1 LAVSLEHINAEILL
15 DFITESGELIDQLD
29 QDLVRLE
36 SEANNL
42 DLLNQIFRGI
52 HTIKG
57 SASFLSL
64 DNLTQLAHGAED
76 ALNLLRK
83 GQITVTSK
91 TMDAL
96 LAAADVLRG
105 QIEELR
111 NGQMC
116 SPAAE
121 ELIARIKAI
130 STAQEAKENAHE
142 PEKPVQTSEDNS
154 ETVLEFSASKLD
166 LLPFMVDDLKESLQ
180 QIHELIQQ
188 AASTDN
194 TGNIASQLVD
204 LTEGLVRSVDF
215 YNIDQITNEVRC
227 LETFSHKLADMAD
240 HCFTQAQPRC
250 IALISVLFKRAE
262 ALGRER
268 MITIPT
274 EQLVDRLIRACN
286 GEELSTEY
294 CIPTSANIEQVLY
307 CDHVVE
313 HPTQTLSDKENG
325 SNATQ
330 SADPSS
336 NTAVKSTGGAGGN
349 SNAAE
354 QTIRVDVS
362 RLESLLNLV
371 GELVLQKNRVHSMA
385 RRVKSL
391 TTDQTLCEEA
401 TQIASDLDRVTTDLQ
416 ISVMKTRM
424 QSMSKLFSRYPRVIR
439 DLAKSTGKTINLQMD
454 GGDTEVDKTVLEG
467 LADPLVHIL
476 RNSADHGVEKPQDRL
491 AKGKSAEGIINI
503 RACHEGDHVLIT
515 IKDDGKGLD
524 ASKIGPIAVTKGL
537 ITEEELSTMTEQAIQ
552 RLVFAP
558 GFSTAEQVSD
568 LSGRG
573 VGMDVVNSNIS
584 KLGGHV
590 DVFSEVDKGTTVSI
604 KIPLTVAIMH
614 AMIVGIADETYAV
627 PLPNLLEIVRPDAN
641 EISTIQ
647 GQPVMRLRNR
657 VLPLV
662 DLSRRFGKGDSKK
675 LAPFALVVGMA
686 DHSVGLLVN
695 ELIGQQEVVIKP
707 LDDLFDQSNAVS
719 GATVRE
725 DGGVS
730 LILDVAALVKTVEQI
745 TEPRRAA

>member
-1 LAVSLEHINAEILL
+1 MSLDHINAEILL

-36 SEANNL
+36 SEPQNL

-64 DNLTQLAHGAED
+64 DNLTHLAHGAED

-83 GQITVTSK
+83 GQITVTSH

-96 LAAADVLRG
+96 LAAADVLRH
-105 QIEELR
+105 QIDELR
-111 NGQMC
+111 NGEMC
-116 SPAAE
+116 SPASDQ
-121 ELIARIKAI
+121 LIDQIKRITTQ
-130 STAQEAKENAHE
+130 TADTTQSQETTENKE
-142 PEKPVQTSEDNS
+142 V
-154 ETVLEFSASKLD
+154 VLEDGESVLQFSTSKLD
-166 LLPFMVDDLKESLQ
+166 LLPFMVDDFKESLQ

-227 LETFSHKLADMAD
+227 LETFSHKLADLDD
-240 HCFTQAQPRC
+240 HCFSQAQPRC
-250 IALISVLFKRAE
+250 LALISLLFKRAE

-268 MITIPT
+268 MLNIPT
-274 EQLVDRLIRACN
+274 NHLTNRIHRACD
-286 GEELSTEY
+286 GEELPTEM
-294 CIPTSANIEQVLY
+294 CIPTSASIEQVLFF
-307 CDHVVE
+307 DSVVKNSAQNRSE
-313 HPTQTLSDKENG
+313 SSTSEKQVSSTDTASKAGEKATGN
-325 SNATQ
+325 NA
-330 SADPSS
+330 
-336 NTAVKSTGGAGGN
+336 G
-349 SNAAE
+349 AE

-371 GELVLQKNRVHSMA
+371 GELVLQKNRVHSLA
-385 RRVKSL
+385 RRVKNEL
-391 TTDQTLCEEA
+391 KDQTLSEEA

-439 DLAKSTGKTINLQMD
+439 DLAKSTGKSINLHMV

-476 RNSADHGVEKPQDRL
+476 RNSADHGVEKPQDRM
-491 AKGKSAEGIINI
+491 AKGKPADGSIII
-503 RACHEGDHVLIT
+503 RACHEGDHVLIE
-515 IKDDGKGLD
+515 IKDDGKGLN
-524 ASKIGPIAVTKGL
+524 AKKIGPKAVEKGL
-537 ITEEELSTMTEQAIQ
+537 VTEEELQGMSEQAIQ
-552 RLVFAP
+552 RLIFAP

-573 VGMDVVNSNIS
+573 VGMDVVNSNIA

-627 PLPNLLEIVRPDAN
+627 PLPNLLEIVRPDDN

-647 GQPVMRLRNR
+647 GQPVMRLRDR

-662 DLSRRFGKGDSKK
+662 DLSRRFGKHNNKK

-686 DHSVGLLVN
+686 DNSVGLLVN

-707 LDDLFDQSNAVS
+707 LDDLFDGSNAVS

-730 LILDVAALVKTVEQI
+730 LILDVAALVKSVEVNNNE
-745 TEPRRAA
+745 TRRAA

>member
-1 LAVSLEHINAEILL
+1 MSLDHINAEILL

-29 QDLVRLE
+29 QDLVQLE
-36 SEANNL
+36 SEPQNL

-64 DNLTQLAHGAED
+64 DNLTHLAHGAED

-83 GQITVTSK
+83 GQITVTSQ

-96 LAAADVLRG
+96 LAAADVLRT
-105 QIEELR
+105 QIDELR
-111 NGQMC
+111 DGTMC
-116 SPAAE
+116 SPADEA
-121 ELIARIKAI
+121 LINQIKSI
-130 STAQEAKENAHE
+130 TSQTTGGEQGESEAATEQQSVN
-142 PEKPVQTSEDNS
+142 DG

-166 LLPFMVDDLKESLQ
+166 LLPFMVEDFKESLQ
-180 QIHELIQQ
+180 QIQELVQQ

-215 YNIDQITNEVRC
+215 YNIDQITDEVRC
-227 LETFSHKLADMAD
+227 LETFSHKLADLED
-240 HCFTQAQPRC
+240 HCFSQAQPRC
-250 IALISVLFKRAE
+250 MALISQLTKRAE

-268 MITIPT
+268 MLSIPT
-274 EQLVDRLIRACN
+274 QNLTERMLRACN
-286 GEELSTEY
+286 GEELPTEI
-294 CIPTSANIEQVLY
+294 CIPTSANIEQVLFF
-307 CDHVVE
+307 DGVV
-313 HPTQTLSDKENG
+313 DKSANG
-325 SNATQ
+325 SSSDANQNQQDQ
-330 SADPSS
+330 SAKSGAKSEKSTSS
-336 NTAVKSTGGAGGN
+336 NAV
-349 SNAAE
+349 E

-371 GELVLQKNRVHSMA
+371 GELVLQKNRVHSLT
-385 RRVKSL
+385 RRVKNEFS
-391 TTDQTLCEEA
+391 DQALCEEA

-439 DLAKSTGKTINLQMD
+439 DLAKSTSKSIKLNII

-476 RNSADHGVEKPQDRL
+476 RNSADHGVETPKDRL
-491 AKGKSAEGIINI
+491 AKGKEADGNITI
-503 RACHEGDHVLIT
+503 RACHEGDHVLIE

-524 ASKIGPIAVTKGL
+524 ASKIGPKALEKGMV
-537 ITEEELSTMTEQAIQ
+537 TEEELETMTEQAIQ

-573 VGMDVVNSNIS
+573 VGMDVVNSNIT

-627 PLPNLLEIVRPDAN
+627 PLPNLLEIVRPDPN

-647 GQPVMRLRNR
+647 GQPVMRLRDR
-657 VLPLV
+657 VIPLV
-662 DLSRRFGKGDSKK
+662 DLSRRFGKDNNRK
-675 LAPFALVVGMA
+675 LAPFALVVGMV
-686 DHSVGLLVN
+686 DNSVGLLVN

-707 LDDLFDQSNAVS
+707 LDDLFDSTNAVS

-730 LILDVAALVKTVEQI
+730 LILDVAALVKSVEVNNNE
-745 TEPRRAA
+745 TRRAA

>member
-1 LAVSLEHINAEILL
+1 MDVSLDHINAEILL

-36 SEANNL
+36 SEAQNL

-64 DNLTQLAHGAED
+64 DNLTKLAHVAED

-83 GQITVTSK
+83 GQIVVTSQ

-96 LAAADVLRG
+96 LESADVLRS
-105 QIEELR
+105 QIDELR
-111 NGQMC
+111 DGNMC
-116 SPAAE
+116 SPASDALIEKLKKITTQQPDQAE
-121 ELIARIKAI
+121 
-130 STAQEAKENAHE
+130 
-142 PEKPVQTSEDNS
+142 QT
-154 ETVLEFSASKLD
+154 ETQNTEEQVEEGETPLEFSASKKD
-166 LLPFMVDDLKESLQ
+166 LLPFMVEDFKESLQ
-180 QIHELIQQ
+180 QIQELVQQ
-188 AASTDN
+188 SASSDH

-215 YNIDQITNEVRC
+215 YNIDQITNEVRS
-227 LETFSHKLADMAD
+227 LENFAHKLTDLDD
-240 HCFTQAQPRC
+240 HCFGQSQPRC
-250 IALISVLFKRAE
+250 LAMISQLFKRAE

-268 MITIPT
+268 MLSIPT
-274 EQLVDRLIRACN
+274 KNLIDRLNRSCN
-286 GEELSTEY
+286 GEELPSEQ
-294 CIPTSANIEQVLY
+294 CIPTSANIDQVLFF
-307 CDHVVE
+307 DGVVN
-313 HPTQTLSDKENG
+313 QTVGTAKDSD
-325 SNATQ
+325 T
-330 SADPSS
+330 SS
-336 NTAVKSTGGAGGN
+336 GARGNTGAAKAEKSTG
-349 SNAAE
+349 SNVAE

-362 RLESLLNLV
+362 RLEALLNLV
-371 GELVLQKNRVHSMA
+371 GELVLQKNRVHSLT
-385 RRVKSL
+385 RRVKSESA
-391 TTDQTLCEEA
+391 DQGLCEEA

-439 DLAKSTGKTINLQMD
+439 DLAKATSKSINLQME

-476 RNSADHGVEKPQDRL
+476 RNSADHGVETPQDRL
-491 AKGKSAEGIINI
+491 AKGKQADGNILI
-503 RACHEGDHVLIT
+503 RACHEGDHVLIE

-524 ASKIGPIAVTKGL
+524 AKRIGAKAMEKGL
-537 ITEEELSTMTEQAIQ
+537 VTQEELEAMSEQAIQ

-573 VGMDVVNSNIS
+573 VGMDVVNSNIA
-584 KLGGHV
+584 KLGGFV

-614 AMIVGIADETYAV
+614 AMIVGVADETYAV
-627 PLPNLLEIVRPDAN
+627 PLPNLLEIVRP
-641 EISTIQ
+641 EETELSTIQ
-647 GQPVMRLRNR
+647 GQPVMRLRDR

-662 DLSRRFGKGDSKK
+662 DLNQRFGKANNGK
-675 LAPFALVVGMA
+675 LAPFALVVGTA
-686 DHSVGLLVN
+686 DENSVGLLVN

-707 LDDLFDQSNAVS
+707 LDDLFDGSNAVS

-730 LILDVAALVKTVEQI
+730 LILDVAALVKSVEI
-745 TEPRRAA
+745 NNDSRRAA

>member
-1 LAVSLEHINAEILL
+1 MSLDHINAEILL

-36 SEANNL
+36 SEASNL

-64 DNLTQLAHGAED
+64 DNLTHLAHVAED
-76 ALNLLRK
+76 ALNMLRK
-83 GQITVTSK
+83 GQITVTSQ

-96 LAAADVLRG
+96 LAAADVLRT
-105 QIEELR
+105 QIDDLR
-111 NGQMC
+111 NGNMC
-116 SPAAE
+116 SPASD
-121 ELIARIKAI
+121 ELIEQIKRITSKQT
-130 STAQEAKENAHE
+130 SDVSS
-142 PEKPVQTSEDNS
+142 EKPNESPEQVQVVNG
-154 ETVLEFSASKLD
+154 ETELKFSASKLD
-166 LLPFMVDDLKESLQ
+166 LLPYMVDDLKESLQ
-180 QIHELIQQ
+180 QIQELIQQ

-194 TGNIASQLVD
+194 LGQIASQLID

-227 LETFSHKLADMAD
+227 LETFAHKLTDLTD
-240 HCFTQAQPRC
+240 HCFSQSQPRC
-250 IALISVLFKRAE
+250 IALISLLMKRAE

-268 MITIPT
+268 MLSIPT
-274 EQLVDRLIRACN
+274 DDLSDRLLRACS
-286 GEELSTEY
+286 GEELPIEY
-294 CIPTSANIEQVLY
+294 CIPTSASIEQVLI
-307 CDHVVE
+307 CDSISGQK
-313 HPTQTLSDKENG
+313 TQQSTKTDGLKQQAQSATDPDTAGKTT
-325 SNATQ
+325 SNAQ
-330 SADPSS
+330 NSNSA
-336 NTAVKSTGGAGGN
+336 
-349 SNAAE
+349 NAAE

-371 GELVLQKNRVHSMA
+371 GELVLQKNRVHSLA
-385 RRVKSL
+385 RRVKNM
-391 TTDQTLCEEA
+391 TTDQAVWEES

-439 DLAKSTGKTINLQMD
+439 DLAKSTGKSINLQMV

-491 AKGKSAEGIINI
+491 AKGKKTDGTILI
-503 RACHEGDHVLIT
+503 RACHEGDHVLIE

-524 ASKIGPIAVTKGL
+524 AKKIGPKAVEKGV
-537 ITEEELSTMTEQAIQ
+537 ITAEELSNMSEPAIQ
-552 RLVFAP
+552 RLIFAP

-590 DVFSEVDKGTTVSI
+590 DVYSEVDKGTTVSI

-627 PLPNLLEIVRPDAN
+627 PLPNLLEIVRPEAS

-657 VLPLV
+657 ILPLV
-662 DLSRRFGKGDSKK
+662 DLGQRFGKHNDKK
-675 LAPFALVVGMA
+675 LAPFALVVGSA
-686 DHSVGLLVN
+686 ENSVGLMVN

-707 LDDLFDQSNAVS
+707 LDNLFDGSNAVS

-730 LILDVAALVKTVEQI
+730 LILDVAALVKIVEQN
-745 TEPRRAA
+745 TEVRRAA

>member
-1 LAVSLEHINAEILL
+1 MSLDHINAEILL
-15 DFITESGELIDQLD
+15 DFITESSELIDQLD

-36 SEANNL
+36 SEDKDL

-64 DNLTQLAHGAED
+64 DNLTKLAHVAED

-83 GQITVTSK
+83 GEISVTSK
-91 TMDAL
+91 TMDGL
-96 LAAADVLRG
+96 LAAADVLRI
-105 QIEELR
+105 QIDDLR

-116 SPAAE
+116 SPADEQLILQIKKISNPEETAE
-121 ELIARIKAI
+121 N
-130 STAQEAKENAHE
+130 TAPQASEKEQA
-142 PEKPVQTSEDNS
+142 PVNEG
-154 ETVLEFSASKLD
+154 ETVLEFSESKLD
-166 LLPFMVDDLKESLQ
+166 LLPFMVEDFKESLV
-180 QIHELIQQ
+180 QIQEFIQQ

-194 TGNIASQLVD
+194 TGSIASQLTD
-204 LTEGLVRSVDF
+204 QTEGLIRSVDF
-215 YNIDQITNEVRC
+215 YNIDKITDEVRC
-227 LETFSHKLADMAD
+227 LEKFAQALPDMSD
-240 HCFTQAQPRC
+240 QNFNQAQPRC
-250 IALISVLFKRAE
+250 IALISVLTKRAD

-268 MITIPT
+268 MLSIPT
-274 EQLVDRLIRACN
+274 QELTARLEKACK
-286 GEELSTEY
+286 GEELPSEQ
-294 CIPTSANIEQVLY
+294 CIPTTANIDQVLF
-307 CDHVVE
+307 CDGVVE
-313 HPTQTLSDKENG
+313 HATPQAQASNDTASSNNSAGNG
-325 SNATQ
+325 SKAK
-330 SADPSS
+330 S
-336 NTAVKSTGGAGGN
+336 NAGGLTA
-349 SNAAE
+349 NAVE

-371 GELVLQKNRVHSMA
+371 GELVLQKNRVHSLA

-391 TTDQTLCEEA
+391 TTDQVINEEA

-439 DLAKSTGKTINLQMD
+439 DLAKSTGKSIKLEMI

-476 RNSADHGVEKPQDRL
+476 RNSADHGVESPQDRL
-491 AKGKSAEGIINI
+491 AKGKDADGTVTITA
-503 RACHEGDHVLIT
+503 RHEGDHVLIE
-515 IKDDGKGLD
+515 IADDGKGLD
-524 ASKIGPIAVTKGL
+524 ASIIGPKAVEKGL
-537 ITEEELSTMTEQAIQ
+537 ITDEDLESMTEQAIQ

-558 GFSTAEQVSD
+558 GFSTAEQVSN

-573 VGMDVVNSNIS
+573 VGMDVVNSNII

-590 DVFSEVDKGTTVSI
+590 DVFSEVGKGTTVSI

-627 PLPNLLEIVRPDAN
+627 PLPNLLEIVRPDAK

-647 GQPVMRLRNR
+647 GQPVMRLRDR

-662 DLSRRFGKGDSKK
+662 DLSRRFGKHENKE

-686 DHSVGLLVN
+686 DQSVGLLVN

-730 LILDVAALVKTVEQI
+730 LILDVATLIKTVEQ
-745 TEPRRAA
+745 TGEARRVA